1 MQREEFL
8 KQLVLL
14 YPTSFNENNLQIW
27 MSGYKEVLSENINY
41 DKLLTIM
48 MSENQ
53 YNSAPKPA
61 WLKER
66 ATYKKHLKDNGVT
79 LLKLLYKN
87 EEVDTEYEF
96 WYNPER
102 QTKYQARESIERE
115 YDVLKRGYKFIE
127 EVPTTN
133 VF

>member
-1 MQREEFL
+1 MNREEFL

-41 DKLLTIM
+41 DKLLVSM
-48 MSENQ
+48 MADNQ

-66 ATYKKHLKDNGVT
+66 ASYKKIKGGKQEFD
-79 LLKLLYKN
+79 KLTY
-87 EEVDTEYEF
+87 EVNTSTYEF
-96 WYNPER
+96 YYEPSKQGLYE
-102 QTKYQARESIERE
+102 AREFLEKKFKKNGH
-115 YDVLKRGYKFIE
+115 DFKFIE
-127 EVPTTN
+127 PIPVTD